1 MRDPERRPVVLIVN
15 EDLGFVCWLGEVL
28 AQAGYYPVPALNSQE
43 AVRLVAE
50 LKLPIDVAIVDRDLP
65 GVDEAMATVMNRYPS
80 LKMVARRDA
89 AGAINNGSTRAG
101 RFWSA
106 QTARQYWLK
115 SVNTALKSTR
125 AAA

>member
-1 MRDPERRPVVLIVN
+1 MRDPGRRAVVLIVN

-28 AQAGYYPVPALNSQE
+28 AQAGYYPVPAINSQE

-50 LKLPIDVAIVDRDLP
+50 LKLPIDVAIIDP
-65 GVDEAMATVMNRYPS
+65 GLAGIGEAMGTLTNQYPS
-80 LKMVARRDA
+80 LRTIGARDA
-89 AGAINNGSTRAG
+89 MGAIDNVSTRAG

-106 QTARQYWLK
+106 QVSRQYWVRSVRAVLK
-115 SVNTALKSTR
+115 SAR